1 MVYAVDGGASV
12 GKALGGMISVSAP
25 AIAGAPAPSSG
36 GYRFSREE
44 IDSVISQ
51 WEDLHSNLLDDYRQ
65 AEGMARV
72 RPPGSEPAS
81 QDFTSSANPSG
92 QAFAEATMRM
102 IKYVEKYIEALR
114 NARDGITTREEQTED
129 TVNQF
134 GSGVMEV

>member
-1 MVYAVDGGASV
+1 
-12 GKALGGMISVSAP
+12 
-25 AIAGAPAPSSG
+25 
-36 GYRFSREE
+36 
-44 IDSVISQ
+44 
-51 WEDLHSNLLDDYRQ
+51 
-65 AEGMARV
+65 V